1 MGDILSLID
10 EVKGSVNEA
19 EAKKLME
26 KVKKGKGF
34 DLEDFRAQ
42 FEQVNNM
49 GGLGSIMD
57 KMPAALAS
65 KVPSVVSETMIKK
78 NVAIINSMTMEERRK
93 PDILKASRKRRIAAG
108 SGSSVQEVN
117 QLLKQF
123 EQIRDMMKKFGGG
136 GMMKMMK
143 SMKHLIPGM

>member
-19 EAKKLME
+19 EARKLMD
-26 KVKKGKGF
+26 KVKKGKRF
-34 DLEDFRAQ
+34 DLEDFRSQ

-49 GGLGSIMD
+49 GGLSGIMD
-57 KMPAALAS
+57 KMPANIAS
-65 KVPSVVSETMIKK
+65 KIPSAVSEKMIKK
-78 NVAIINSMTMEERRK
+78 NVAIINSMTVEERRK
-93 PDILKASRKRRIAAG
+93 PDILKASRKRRIALG

-117 QLLKQF
+117 QLLKQY
-123 EQIRDMMKKFGGG
+123 EQISDMMKKFGGG

-143 SMKHLIPGM
+143 GLGHLLPR